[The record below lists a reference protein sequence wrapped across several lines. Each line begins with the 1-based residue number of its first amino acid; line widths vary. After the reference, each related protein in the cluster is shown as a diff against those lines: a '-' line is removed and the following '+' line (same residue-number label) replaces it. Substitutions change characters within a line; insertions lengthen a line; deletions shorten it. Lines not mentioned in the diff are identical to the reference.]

1 MRLIKINKQQE
12 TLWKFIIDRL
22 PASLR
27 ATKINADCGENM
39 STYASIEVKR
49 KKDLI
54 GYLPFTLGIATVGTE
69 SVELRCQ
76 EWFSCFEGLIK
87 EYEQAAG
94 KEVTFYA
101 HSVN

>member
-27 ATKINADCGENM
+27 ATKTNGDERSLTCG
-39 STYASIEVKR
+39 IEVKR
-49 KKDLI
+49 KNDVI